1 MKAQKIPMSL
11 LLPLMAV
18 LLLPPRARACGHAVA
33 APAPDSVVR
42 REVFTTMRGAVPYR
56 IPAIA
61 AARNGDLIAVADY
74 RYSGGDIGTGKIDLR
89 FSRSRDN
96 GTTWSAPAT
105 LVAGA
110 DFTDTTTY
118 MHTGFGDPCI
128 VADRRSKRVMLMCCS
143 GAVMFP
149 SGTRRR
155 HQAIARFYS
164 DDNGATWSR
173 PTDIS
178 GEIYALFDSS
188 RIGAPRS
195 MFVGSGRIFQS
206 PTVRTGKYFRL
217 YCSVLY
223 KDVSGVNKNY
233 VLYSDDFGGAW
244 RVLGGID
251 TAPIPQG
258 ADEPKVEE
266 LPDGSILCSSRC
278 TGGRLYNIFR
288 FTDSRRAQGSWGAA
302 AFSGASNGGVA
313 AEANSCNGEVMV
325 VPARRRVDGAK
336 TFLLLQSVPLGPGR
350 ANVGIYYK
358 ELASRASFA
367 NAAALA
373 ANWDG
378 VYRVSPTGSAYST
391 MTLQADK
398 AIGFLYEESTHGAD
412 YTIVYERLPLEVI
425 TGGKYEYSAVRRK

>member
-1 MKAQKIPMSL
+1 MKATRLHK
-11 LLPLMAV
+11 
-18 LLLPPRARACGHAVA
+18 LLPPLLMAALLPAPGARAHGHAT
-33 APAPDSVVR
+33 PDGAVR

-89 FSRSRDN
+89 YSRSHDN
-96 GTTWSAPAT
+96 GATWSTPAT

-110 DFTDTTTY
+110 DFTDTATY

-128 VADRRSKRVMLMCCS
+128 VADRRSKRMMLLSCS

-149 SGTRRR
+149 YGTRRH

-164 DDNGATWSR
+164 DDNGATWSK

-178 GEIYALFDSS
+178 EEIYALFDSS
-188 RIGAPRS
+188 RIGSPRS

-206 PTVRTGKYFRL
+206 STVRAGKYFRL
-217 YCSVLY
+217 YCAVLY

-244 RVLGGID
+244 SVLGGID
-251 TAPIPQG
+251 TAPVPQG
-258 ADEPKVEE
+258 GDEPKVEE

-278 TGGRLYNIFR
+278 TGGRLYNVFR
-288 FTDSRRAQGSWGAA
+288 FTDSRKAQGSWGKM

-325 VPARRRVDGAK
+325 VPARRRSDKAK

-350 ANVGIYYK
+350 TNVGIYYK
-358 ELASRASFA
+358 ELPPREAFSD
-367 NAAALA
+367 AAAVA

-378 VYRVSPTGSAYST
+378 VYRVSSTGSAYST

-412 YTIVYERLPLEVI
+412 YTIVYERLPLELI
-425 TGGKYEYSAVRRK
+425 TAGKYEYSPARRRK